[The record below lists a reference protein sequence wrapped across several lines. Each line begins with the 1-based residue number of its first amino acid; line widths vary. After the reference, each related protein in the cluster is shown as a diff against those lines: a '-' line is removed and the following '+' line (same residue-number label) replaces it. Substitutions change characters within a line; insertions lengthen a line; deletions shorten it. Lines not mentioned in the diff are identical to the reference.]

1 MRMINDKCNNCGDC
15 IVECL
20 SNAITPGDIYRID
33 ITKCIDCMACVKVC
47 SQKAI
52 VEYIEPEESPIIE
65 DNGEII

>member
-1 MRMINDKCNNCGDC
+1 MRMINDKCNNCGNC

-33 ITKCIDCMACVKVC
+33 KTKCIDCMACVKVC

-52 VEYIEPEESPIIE
+52 VEYIEPIE
-65 DNGEII
+65 GFEPETNS